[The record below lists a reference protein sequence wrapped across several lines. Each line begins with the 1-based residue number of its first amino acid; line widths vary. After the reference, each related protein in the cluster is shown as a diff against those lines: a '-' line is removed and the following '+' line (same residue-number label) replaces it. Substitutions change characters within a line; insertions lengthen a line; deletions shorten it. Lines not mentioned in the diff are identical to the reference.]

1 MVLVFIV
8 VKNKLPVSLMN
19 FQTQKLLPAVLMSIS
34 SVSAISA
41 TAHTAMA
48 ASVNINQHAH
58 GVPAVLIN
66 QPDTNVQTPEK
77 LSSYERALAEKTDF
91 PAKRDCRADANSESQ
106 SFSGGRVQTD
116 DSRSDCF
123 R

>member
-8 VKNKLPVSLMN
+8 VKKKLPVNPMN
-19 FQTQKLLPAVLMSIS
+19 FQTQKLLPAVLMSLS
-34 SVSAISA
+34 TVSAISA

-48 ASVNINQHAH
+48 TPVKANQNA
-58 GVPAVLIN
+58 VPAVLIN
-66 QPDTNVQTPEK
+66 QPDTNVQAPEK
-77 LSSYERALAEKTDF
+77 LLSYERALAEKTEF
-91 PAKRDCRADANSESQ
+91 SAKRNCSADANSESQ